1 MSRRSQERGD
11 GAQGGASE
19 PASEPTTP
27 DAAME
32 AELEESLRR
41 VEAGGIPVS
50 AERRL
55 KELGGAPR
63 PDGGGGGSFTS
74 DLSVSA
80 FALCHQLGMR
90 PLSQV
95 MGSSIYQVGYQAANW
110 PMVMGGSVLSELDT
124 LTEAWNEVRRRA
136 LNRLEL
142 EARHAGADAVVGV
155 QLRTGAHDW
164 AAGAI
169 EYVVVGTAVRRDGA
183 PTSEQPVLTE
193 LSVSDYAKLV
203 RAGVEPVGIV
213 AWTSVFFAAYETNW
227 LMEPNRLSPVQNYE
241 MREFTEGVY
250 GAREQ
255 VMERLNLQAQPLR
268 ASGIVGV
275 RIAHTVRRQEVG
287 SANRSR
293 GGVVITFDAIGTAV
307 RETSTT
313 HQQPPKTTVDLSI

>member
-1 MSRRSQERGD
+1 M
-11 GAQGGASE
+11 
-19 PASEPTTP
+19 
-27 DAAME
+27 
-32 AELEESLRR
+32 
-41 VEAGGIPVS
+41 
-50 AERRL
+50 
-55 KELGGAPR
+55 
-63 PDGGGGGSFTS
+63 FTS
-74 DLSVSA
+74 DLSTNG
-80 FALCHQLGMR
+80 FALCHQLGLR

-110 PMVMGGSVLSELDT
+110 PMMMGGSVLTELDT

-142 EARHAGADAVVGV
+142 EARQAGADAVVGV

-169 EYVVVGTAVRRDGA
+169 EYVVVGTAVRREGSQPNA
-183 PTSEQPVLTE
+183 QPVVTE

-227 LMEPNRLSPVQNYE
+227 LMEPNRLNPVQNYE

-255 VMERLNLQAQPLR
+255 VMGRLNWQAQELG
-268 ASGIVGV
+268 ASGIVGM
-275 RIAHTVRRQEVG
+275 RIAHSVRRQEVG

-307 RETSTT
+307 HETSSA
-313 HQQPPKTTVDLSI
+313 QQHPPKTTVDLST